1 MNVVWSDCAL
11 DRLHDYAD
19 LVFRE
24 AGAKSALKWLE
35 GLESRGRILNAH
47 PEAGREVPEVRRKD
61 IRELIYRNR
70 ARFLEILG
78 F

>member
-1 MNVVWSDCAL
+1 MKVAWSDCAL

-35 GLESRGRILNAH
+35 GLENRVRILNAY

-70 ARFLEILG
+70 ARFLVILG